1 MVDFS
6 EDFKGKRVVVTGAAG
21 IFGGWIAQAFA
32 NAGAHVLLTD
42 KDPARL
48 GAATESLAGS
58 GHLEFAADLTS
69 DTDIKAL
76 LAYIAENW
84 GAADV
89 LVNNAGIYPSGFLLD
104 INADDWDKIFGIN
117 LRAPFLVSQGVARQ
131 MIDQGVKGSIINISS
146 GAARKMRRSVVPYC
160 VSKTA
165 LDRLNKG
172 LAIELAE
179 FGIRVNIV
187 EPGFAPGSEVSHL
200 TQEHIDSVLGNIPLG
215 RPSQPTD
222 AANAVL
228 FLASDAA
235 AYITGST
242 LAADGGNSI
251 GSLAVYQAKKKPL

>member
-1 MVDFS
+1 
-6 EDFKGKRVVVTGAAG
+6 
-21 IFGGWIAQAFA
+21 
-32 NAGAHVLLTD
+32 
-42 KDPARL
+42 
-48 GAATESLAGS
+48 
-58 GHLEFAADLTS
+58 
-69 DTDIKAL
+69 
-76 LAYIAENW
+76 
-84 GAADV
+84 
-89 LVNNAGIYPSGFLLD
+89 
-104 INADDWDKIFGIN
+104 
-117 LRAPFLVSQGVARQ
+117 
-131 MIDQGVKGSIINISS
+131 MIDKGVKGSIVNISS
-146 GAARKMRRSVVPYC
+146 GASRKMRRSVVPYC

-200 TQEHIDSVLGNIPLG
+200 TQEHIDNVLGNIPLG

-235 AYITGST
+235 AYITGAT

-251 GSLAVYQAKKKPL
+251 GSLAVYQSKKKPL

>member
-32 NAGAHVLLTD
+32 NAGANVLLTD
-42 KDPARL
+42 KDPDRL
-48 GAATESLAGS
+48 SAVTESLAGS
-58 GHLEFAADLTS
+58 GHLQVAADLTS
-69 DTDIKAL
+69 DVDIKAL
-76 LAYIAENW
+76 LTYIVENW
-84 GAADV
+84 SAADV

-104 INADDWDKIFGIN
+104 IDADDWDKIFGIN
-117 LRAPFLVSQGVARQ
+117 LRAPFLLSQGIARQ
-131 MIDQGVKGSIINISS
+131 MIAQGVKGSIINISS

>member
-32 NAGAHVLLTD
+32 NAGAHVLMTD

-48 GAATESLAGS
+48 GATTESLAGS
-58 GHLEFAADLTS
+58 GHLQFAADLTS
-69 DTDIKAL
+69 DADIEAL
-76 LAYIAENW
+76 LAYVAENW

-117 LRAPFLVSQGVARQ
+117 LRAPFLLSQGIARQ

-242 LAADGGNSI
+242 LATDGGNSI